1 MRCIQ
6 DREAGGALR
15 VVEAEQP
22 VPPPLRRGARAP
34 QDADGHTS
42 AEGFFARGCGSS
54 LLDFLILGS
63 FVRGSFRLCQYRIL
77 QLSKHLEPLAD
88 IYMKL
93 NLSFQFLFVIS
104 NFSFMIKFSTI
115 MQNFQGRRLYLSEYF
130 QNDIIQH
137 LF

>member
-42 AEGFFARGCGSS
+42 AEGFFARG
-54 LLDFLILGS
+54 
-63 FVRGSFRLCQYRIL
+63 
-77 QLSKHLEPLAD
+77 
-88 IYMKL
+88 
-93 NLSFQFLFVIS
+93 
-104 NFSFMIKFSTI
+104 
-115 MQNFQGRRLYLSEYF
+115 
-130 QNDIIQH
+130 
-137 LF
+137 